1 MDKSIRFPHLG
12 IYLSNVGKSIH
23 IGGFEIAYYGIVI
36 ACAMVLGLCLAMWV
50 AKKTK
55 QDPDLYFDVA
65 LYAIPIALVGAR
77 LYYVI
82 FSWDQ
87 YKDNLIHILYI
98 REGGLAIYGGVIAAV
113 ITFYVYVK
121 IKKENFWLMV
131 DTGCVGLVLGQI
143 IGRWGNFFN
152 QEAFGCNTNSIF
164 GMTGG
169 TIQNWITNVYPTTNF
184 YQNFGKTMDAA
195 TPVHPCFL
203 YESFWCLLGFVVLA
217 ICGKKFRKFDGQIF
231 IMYIGWYG
239 LGRFFIE
246 GLRVDS
252 LVIGNMRISQLIA
265 GICVVVSVIL
275 LLVIGG
281 RVRRMGSDYQLYCN
295 TEACKQM
302 MAELDAKREASG
314 KKAAASVALD
324 SAKEP
329 EDETSEPEETSEAK
343 TDAPEENDK

>member
-1 MDKSIRFPHLG
+1 
-12 IYLSNVGKSIH
+12 
-23 IGGFEIAYYGIVI
+23 
-36 ACAMVLGLCLAMWV
+36 
-50 AKKTK
+50 
-55 QDPDLYFDVA
+55 
-65 LYAIPIALVGAR
+65 
-77 LYYVI
+77 
-82 FSWDQ
+82 
-87 YKDNLIHILYI
+87 
-98 REGGLAIYGGVIAAV
+98 
-113 ITFYVYVK
+113 
-121 IKKENFWLMV
+121 
-131 DTGCVGLVLGQI
+131 
-143 IGRWGNFFN
+143 
-152 QEAFGCNTNSIF
+152 
-164 GMTGG
+164 MTGG
-169 TIQNWITNVYPTTNF
+169 TIQNWITNVYPTTIF

-314 KKAAASVALD
+314 KKAAASVVLD

-329 EDETSEPEETSEAK
+329 EDKTSEPEETSEAK